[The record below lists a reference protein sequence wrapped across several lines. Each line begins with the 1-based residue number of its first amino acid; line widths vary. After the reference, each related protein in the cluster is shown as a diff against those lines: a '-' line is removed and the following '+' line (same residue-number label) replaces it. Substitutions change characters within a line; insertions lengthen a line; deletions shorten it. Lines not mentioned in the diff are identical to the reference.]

1 MEFRRMMVELTRCSC
16 RESYEIFGFVWF
28 GDVMEWA
35 RVMSFLYDPHML
47 VYASSD
53 SVDNYF
59 SCVFFSFNFKNPFRH
74 FLTFFIFSSFSLII
88 FISVLG
94 FFYVTHRG

>member
-1 MEFRRMMVELTRCSC
+1 MVELTRCSC
-16 RESYEIFGFVWF
+16 REYYEIFGLVWF

-35 RVMSFLYDPHML
+35 RVMSLLYDPHML

-59 SCVFFSFNFKNPFRH
+59 SCVFFSFNFKNP
-74 FLTFFIFSSFSLII
+74 LTFSNFFIFSSFSLII

-94 FFYVTHRG
+94 FFMLLIEV